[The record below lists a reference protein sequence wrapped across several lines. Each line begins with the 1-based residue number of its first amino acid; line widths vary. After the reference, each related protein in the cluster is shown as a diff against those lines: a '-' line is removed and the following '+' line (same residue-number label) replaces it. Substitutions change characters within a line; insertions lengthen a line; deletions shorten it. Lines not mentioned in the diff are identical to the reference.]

1 MDVIEKKG
9 EHLQVLILFW
19 STSRQRLTKL
29 ICAIHFQV
37 LIYQQV
43 P

>member
-1 MDVIEKKG
+1 MDAIEKKG

-19 STSRQRLTKL
+19 LTSRQRLTKL
-29 ICAIHFQV
+29 ICGIHFQV